1 MVILGLL
8 MLTERKILK
17 GKIFKTKVKL
27 PVTWQKY
34 HYEIGFIQ
42 QDMRILGHAI
52 PAKGKINFPVICKK
66 FATLHYSGH

>member
-8 MLTERKILK
+8 MLTERKILQWQN
-17 GKIFKTKVKL
+17 FKTKVKL

-42 QDMRILGHAI
+42 QEMRILGHAI
-52 PAKGKINFPVICKK
+52 PEKK
-66 FATLHYSGH
+66 QNQF